1 MNTIKKIRVLMFAM
15 VASMLF
21 ISCSKDDDSGSSQ
34 PKPSIIGEWFEDA
47 SEGDVKMFSTMNCHE
62 DNTVDFWFGYTNT
75 PTSLYDDY
83 SGTYSLDG
91 NTLTEKYVS
100 PITGENTTD
109 VYEVVSISKYTL
121 VTKLQ
126 KGNSTTQMSRIV
138 DTVKMTVNEVSA
150 FNANDPELVPLSY
163 KSSDES
169 VAKVDAS
176 GKITAIK
183 RGTTYISGLANNGT
197 AVIRVV
203 VDDPNNVIDDFM
215 SFVGGSIDNVTR
227 IYGNNYVEVSGTLVE
242 RTYALLDETTE
253 NVVFSYY
260 GGVVM
265 MATATLRSSVDSE
278 AIVASFDK
286 KYTRFNDSKYVP
298 VFSTI
303 VDEQEYHI
311 TYFISDGMIVY
322 MPYIETPQTEYNFS
336 SANFEQFDNLITM
349 GTADAVANIY
359 GITLT
364 EDNMENGWFDIEDT
378 NNEVFRE
385 VSVMFNEDPDDD
397 EFMKLTSVILYTK
410 SGIKQ
415 ADIEQWYA
423 DHYTATGDEKNPYQ
437 SSTSPVYYISFKQVG
452 SSTAVYY
459 KFRKNK

>member
-1 MNTIKKIRVLMFAM
+1 MKTIKKISVFMLAM
-15 VASMLF
+15 IAGMSFV
-21 ISCSKDDDSGSSQ
+21 SCSSDDDSGKSES
-34 PKPSIIGEWFEDA
+34 KPSIIGEWFEDS
-47 SEGDVKMFSTMNCHE
+47 SEGDVKLFSTMNCHE
-62 DNTVDFWFGYTNT
+62 DNTVDFWLGYANT
-75 PTSLYDDY
+75 PTSLYYDY

-109 VYEVVSISKYTL
+109 VYDVVSISKYTL

-138 DTVKMTVNEVSA
+138 GTEKITVNEVST

-163 KSSDES
+163 KSSNES
-169 VAKVDAS
+169 VAKVDES
-176 GKITAIK
+176 GKITAMK
-183 RGTTYISGLANNGT
+183 RGTAYISGQASNGT
-197 AVIRVV
+197 AVIRVIV
-203 VDDPNNVIDDFM
+203 SDPDNVIDDFM

-227 IYGNNYVEVSGTLVE
+227 IYGKNYTEVSATMVE

-253 NVVFSYY
+253 KVVFDYY
-260 GGVVM
+260 GGVVL

-278 AIVASFDK
+278 AIVASFEK
-286 KYTRFNDSKYVP
+286 KYTRFSDSKYVP
-298 VFSTI
+298 VFSTV
-303 VDEQEYHI
+303 VDGQEYHI

-336 SANFEQFDNLITM
+336 TEAFEQFDNLIMM
-349 GTADAVANIY
+349 GTADVVANTY

-364 EDNMENGWFDIEDT
+364 EENMEDGWFDIENL
-378 NNEVFRE
+378 NNEIFRE
-385 VSVMFNEDPDDD
+385 VSVMFNEDPDDED
-397 EFMKLTSVILYTK
+397 FMKLTTIMLYTK

-437 SSTSPVYYISFKQVG
+437 SSTTPVYYISFKQSG
-452 SSTAVYY
+452 SSTIVYY